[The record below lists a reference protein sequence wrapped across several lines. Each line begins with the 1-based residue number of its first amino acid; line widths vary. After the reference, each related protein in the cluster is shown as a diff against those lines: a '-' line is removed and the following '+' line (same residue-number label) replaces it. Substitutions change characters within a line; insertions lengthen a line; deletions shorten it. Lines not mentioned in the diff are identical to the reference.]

1 MSYWS
6 SYDDDT
12 LVCGF
17 VALRFVIG
25 GNFVV
30 SDQRHLL
37 FINKATTTT
46 MATIIITDAVATN
59 IKAIVIIFKIEVRLN
74 AAVND
79 QMASFVIIV
88 ALFGYSNQLI

>member
-6 SYDDDT
+6 SFDDDT

-37 FINKATTTT
+37 FINKATTT
-46 MATIIITDAVATN
+46 MATIIVTDAAATN

>member
-6 SYDDDT
+6 SFDDDT

-30 SDQRHLL
+30 SDQLHLL
-37 FINKATTTT
+37 FINKATT

>member
-1 MSYWS
+1 MSCWS
-6 SYDDDT
+6 SFDDDT

-37 FINKATTTT
+37 FINKATT